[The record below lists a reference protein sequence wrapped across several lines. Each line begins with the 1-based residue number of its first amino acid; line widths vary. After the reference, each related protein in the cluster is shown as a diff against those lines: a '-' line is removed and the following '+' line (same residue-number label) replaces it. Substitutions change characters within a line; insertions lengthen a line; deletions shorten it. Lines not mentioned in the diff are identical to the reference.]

1 MVKEKKQK
9 KQTSLFWRIVITA
22 VGVILILLAVLRLLL
37 FFFGTSAVADV
48 NVRRQGGA
56 NGGAPGQRYE
66 WAVSYTFT
74 DHNGTERS
82 GYAVYRGSDYSV
94 NVGSRVYYFSFAPF
108 LHALENDAEPGLS
121 QPIIAALGILL
132 MLAMNKRKK
141 TSKKKSTPVRK
152 PPASRVPD
160 DYDDSVEERFH
171 NDRIN

>member
-1 MVKEKKQK
+1 MVKAKKQK
-9 KQTSLFWRIVITA
+9 KQSSLFWRIVITA
-22 VGVILILLAVLRLLL
+22 VGVMLILLAVLRLLL
-37 FFFGTSAVADV
+37 FFFGTSTVADI

-74 DHNGTERS
+74 DQNGTERS

-94 NVGSRVYYFSFAPF
+94 NVGSRVYYFSFASF

-121 QPIIAALGILL
+121 QPVMVALGVLL
-132 MLAMNKRKK
+132 VFVMNKRKK

-152 PPASRVPD
+152 PLPSALPD
-160 DYDDSVEERFH
+160 DYDDSIEERFH
-171 NDRIN
+171 NNHTN